1 MFGLPIDECPLSV
14 FLKARDSRICVRSP
28 EWIILSDSRGLLI
41 FQDESVGLNQNLFNS
56 VASILFTP
64 FEFISVWSAV
74 PDRISLPTP
83 LLRAFKEVHSMV
95 ICIVP
100 TPEF

>member
-41 FQDESVGLNQNLFNS
+41 FQDESVGL
-56 VASILFTP
+56 ILRDTEIEETRFWES
-64 FEFISVWSAV
+64 EFV
-74 PDRISLPTP
+74 
-83 LLRAFKEVHSMV
+83 
-95 ICIVP
+95 
-100 TPEF
+100 